1 MPMRSLRPRMEVMGF
16 VQELLAQAPSLS
28 LSALAEQVRLRFKL
42 QVHSR
47 SIERAL
53 LRQEKK
59 RP

>member
-1 MPMRSLRPRMEVMGF
+1 L
-16 VQELLAQAPSLS
+16 ELAAR
-28 LSALAEQVRLRFKL
+28 VRQRFKL